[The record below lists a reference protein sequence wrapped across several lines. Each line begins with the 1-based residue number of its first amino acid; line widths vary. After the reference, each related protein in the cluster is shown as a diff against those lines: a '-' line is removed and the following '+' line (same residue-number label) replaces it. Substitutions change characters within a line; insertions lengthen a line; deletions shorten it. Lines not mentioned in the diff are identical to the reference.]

1 MIGVV
6 PSRRDDFISLV
17 YILLYMVTGSLK
29 FLSINIKAAKFDE
42 ISYKKHI
49 ATANTLC
56 SNKKCS
62 HFYEFVK
69 EVLSIKFEDEP
80 NYESLK
86 LKLKKIVT
94 DQGQQFD
101 QIFDWNKK

>member
-17 YILLYMVTGSLK
+17 YILLYMVTGNFK
-29 FLSINIKAAKFDE
+29 FLSINKNAKFDE
-42 ISYKKHI
+42 ISYMKHI

-56 SNKKCS
+56 SKQKCIP
-62 HFYEFVK
+62 FYEFVK

-86 LKLKKIVT
+86 HKLKKIVT